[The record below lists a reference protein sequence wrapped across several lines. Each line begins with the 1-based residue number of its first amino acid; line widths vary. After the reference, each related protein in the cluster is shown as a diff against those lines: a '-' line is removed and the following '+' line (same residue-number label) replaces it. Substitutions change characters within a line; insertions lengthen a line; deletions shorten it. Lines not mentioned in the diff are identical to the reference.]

1 MSYMGKREKA
11 PLCYGRFSFKK
22 CACRKFFFPCRIW
35 AKGKKRHF
43 VTAGFPLRSA
53 RAGNVSCHVVYGQK
67 GKSATL
73 LRQIILQEVLVPE
86 TSLSMSYMGK
96 GEKAPLCYGRFSFKK
111 CARRKFILPCRIG
124 KESATLL
131 RQIFLQEVLVPEI
144 FLSMSYM
151 GKRDKAPLCY
161 GRFSFKKCARRKCI
175 LPCRIGKKAPLCY
188 GRFSFK
194 KCSCRKVFLTMSYM
208 GKREKA
214 PLCYGRFSF
223 KKCARRKCILPCR
236 IRKQSATLLRQIFLQ
251 EVLVPESFFNHVY
264 GQKGKSATLLRQIF
278 LQEVLAP
285 ESFFNH
291 VVYGQKGKSATLL
304 RQVFLQE
311 VLVPEIFLS
320 MSYMGKREKA
330 PLCYSRFSFKKC
342 SCRKFSFPC
351 RIWAKGKKRHFVTA
365 GFPLRSAR
373 AGNVSCHVV
382 YGQKGKSAT
391 LLRQIFL
398 QKVLVPEIFL
408 CMSYMG
414 KREKRPF
421 VTAGFPLRSAR
432 AGSLSCHV
440 V

>member
-1 MSYMGKREKA
+1 MADSPSRSARAGNFSFHVVYGQKGQSATLLRPGYGRFSFKKCARGKFILPCRIGKKA

-22 CACRKFFFPCRIW
+22 CSCRKFFFPCRIW

-251 EVLVPESFFNHVY
+251 EVLVPESFFNHVVY
-264 GQKGKSATLLRQIF
+264 L
-278 LQEVLAP
+278 
-285 ESFFNH
+285 ES
-291 VVYGQKGKSATLL
+291 
-304 RQVFLQE
+304 
-311 VLVPEIFLS
+311 LVIETS
-320 MSYMGKREKA
+320 VNY
-330 PLCYSRFSFKKC
+330 
-342 SCRKFSFPC
+342 
-351 RIWAKGKKRHFVTA
+351 
-365 GFPLRSAR
+365 
-373 AGNVSCHVV
+373 
-382 YGQKGKSAT
+382 
-391 LLRQIFL
+391 
-398 QKVLVPEIFL
+398 
-408 CMSYMG
+408 
-414 KREKRPF
+414 
-421 VTAGFPLRSAR
+421 
-432 AGSLSCHV
+432 
-440 V
+440 